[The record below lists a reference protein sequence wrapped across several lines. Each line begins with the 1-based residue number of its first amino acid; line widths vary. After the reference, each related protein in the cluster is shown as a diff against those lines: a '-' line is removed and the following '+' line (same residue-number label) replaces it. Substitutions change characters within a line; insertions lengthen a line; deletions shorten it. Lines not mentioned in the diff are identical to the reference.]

1 MIELYYLNTLRKIC
15 AQLNNCQNSWVVTG
29 SLGMALQGVDIEVH
43 DINIQTNQHG
53 AHGTVH
59 FSASK

>member
-1 MIELYYLNTLRKIC
+1 MIELYYLSTLRKIC

-43 DINIQTNQHG
+43 DIDIQTNQHG
-53 AHGTVH
+53 AHGMVH

>member
-43 DINIQTNQHG
+43 DIDIQTNPHE
-53 AHGTVH
+53 AHGMVH

>member
-43 DINIQTNQHG
+43 DIDIQTNQHG
-53 AHGTVH
+53 AHEIENI
-59 FSASK
+59 FF